1 MLNRHRTARARVAA
15 CLVRFRDDRRGGTAI
30 EYALIAAIL
39 GTALISSIAPLTS
52 AFLAALTWIAE
63 AI

>member
-1 MLNRHRTARARVAA
+1 MLTRGRAMRAGLAA

-39 GTALISSIAPLTS
+39 GTALISSIAPLTT
-52 AFLAALTWIAE
+52 AFVAALTWIAD